1 MLFILMSHAGLL
13 VVQPDLRMTSFGA
26 DAVHDDVTCRAAV
39 QKPDVLLSGSIM
51 RGDVTSNRQATP
63 CTCGPVVGPAH
74 DVICADVVMLMSHAG
89 LLVVQPDVLLS
100 GTRVA
105 GSFKCARQAV
115 LEERFGGDSGAKAV
129 EGTLLHELFQVRP
142 EGYHPLSGHAR

>member
-13 VVQPDLRMTSFGA
+13 VVQPDLRMTSFG
-26 DAVHDDVTCRAAV
+26 
-39 QKPDVLLSGSIM
+39 
-51 RGDVTSNRQATP
+51 
-63 CTCGPVVGPAH
+63 
-74 DVICADVVMLMSHAG
+74 ADVVMLMSHAG